1 MGYGELHPPALR
13 SLTWRKAR
21 AKETPGSP
29 GLPVAQPVVPP
40 RFSNYERLSRVPIAR
55 ERGSRS
61 PFFVSPPPPF
71 PKSSFPFA
79 AKLIFCLLIILLFFN
94 FFQAAMASDFTAP
107 PPSLSITKSA
117 LVASS
122 MPRHCQQHPFLSV
135 EHSRWWVFYDGC
147 LSCCVEE
154 EWGLEFRVS
163 SSSAAP
169 SSSSTTSLLWVNGNF
184 ATTTTCWRKKGEA
197 GSNWREASFWYFHF
211 WWLFSISEL
220 FMYSPAVS
228 YLYCQSIFFFFFL
241 FFYIKN

>member
-1 MGYGELHPPALR
+1 MASFTLLRCGRWREERPAQ
-13 SLTWRKAR
+13 RKHR
-21 AKETPGSP
+21 EV
-29 GLPVAQPVVPP
+29 PVS
-40 RFSNYERLSRVPIAR
+40 RWHSRLSRPVLAITNASPAFPSPAKGAPVP
-55 ERGSRS
+55 RS
-61 PFFVSPPPPF
+61 SSLTPPPL

-79 AKLIFCLLIILLFFN
+79 AKLIFCLLIILLFFY